1 MRNSFRWQGF
11 TSVPINEI
19 INDIKTSV
27 SDAGGAVIN
36 FQENSEVNLS
46 LNIELPEYKLLRLFK
61 KLNSCLDMDDL
72 DDNIVNSNNEEEV
85 VVILN
90 IAFRS
95 GGDRGGSD
103 EVDVQD

>member
-11 TSVPINEI
+11 TSAPINEI
-19 INDIKTSV
+19 INDVKTSV